1 MRNNAEGD
9 VILTDTEKQT
19 ILEGMRLLSVYCEN
33 LAGCLKCPFM
43 KVNFI
48 DDNGN
53 VTRACECRNY
63 LPCCW
68 DVPEKWETDE
78 GGGAHD

>member
-63 LPCCW
+63 LPCVW
-68 DVPEKWETDE
+68 DVPEKWESE
-78 GGGAHD
+78 KGADV